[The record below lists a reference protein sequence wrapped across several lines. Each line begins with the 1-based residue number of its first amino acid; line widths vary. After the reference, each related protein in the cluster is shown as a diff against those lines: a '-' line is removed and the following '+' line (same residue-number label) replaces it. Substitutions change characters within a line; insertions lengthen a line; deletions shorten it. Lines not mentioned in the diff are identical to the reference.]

1 MLDSRIAPATLL
13 LQVLCLAVLLL
24 MAAAL
29 IYTGWIAL
37 SDYGRIGV

>member
-1 MLDSRIAPATLL
+1 LESRFAPATLL
-13 LQVLCLAVLLL
+13 LQVLCLVVLLL

-37 SDYGRIGV
+37 SDYSRIGV